1 MRPAGR
7 VRCAR
12 VFGAGLALGLALGL
26 GACASSGEGGPTPA
40 GPVATLDLSVPR
52 LDLVAGS
59 IAVVPLGTTRPDD
72 ALRCVLSDGRAI
84 PARVAVIARAMPLV
98 EARAAWLPEPG
109 EWDSAGAVSQ
119 VRGAAEWAAV
129 IQTPADARGTWLDLG
144 GRRIAVQWI
153 GGGAELP
160 REPRT
165 DDDTPWRPARDPALP
180 PSVVLSPRFAGEQE
194 DPRTRWRWHLVAD
207 GLCPEDDP
215 GHVPSAR
222 FENDDVEALARQ
234 HERRWR
240 AAMLRVWGIDA
251 DLAWRLK
258 RRIAAI
264 VEFGDAQFAPAW
276 PLDLADLDALAA
288 RLLDPVARDATVAA
302 VAEAWIAAQPPA
314 YAWIEDDGAILDAAR
329 TRVLA
334 TAAVVSV
341 FDRPTLAWAGVEG
354 QTPELREL
362 PPFRTLRLLVP
373 PRVDPAVLFAPVE
386 LHAGRW
392 RRTLTAMSRPLPV
405 EPPGSH
411 LRPFAADLTLD
422 AWQRAEAVE
431 AAWPAACLL
440 HKPAMPP
447 GTEQPAS
454 RSRAWELYGE
464 CRVLRRGAEGLAEEV
479 RVYFGPV
486 ERPVAVVRVSEH
498 GESEFLPVGSG
509 TAGVPELLPPTTGA
523 QVQRSADRWTF
534 RLPLPPGAVE
544 KDGIVRVGV
553 VRIDALGRRSSWP
566 RAMLPW
572 QDAPARGAL
581 DTRAWASPG
590 EQGP

>member
-1 MRPAGR
+1 MGAASRLLWAGVLGR
-7 VRCAR
+7 GLA
-12 VFGAGLALGLALGL
+12 AGLAVGLGVGL
-26 GACASSGEGGPTPA
+26 GACAGGGSSARPMA
-40 GPVATLDLSVPR
+40 AVDLSMPR
-52 LDLVAGS
+52 LDVVPGS
-59 IAVVPLGTTRPDD
+59 IAVVPLGSVQPDEG
-72 ALRCVLSDGRAI
+72 LRCVLEDGREV
-84 PARVAVIARAMPLV
+84 PSRVVVIARALPV
-98 EARAAWLPEPG
+98 ADGRAGWLPEAG
-109 EWDSAGAVSQ
+109 EWTSAGAVSQ
-119 VRGAAEWAAV
+119 VRGTAEWAAV
-129 IQTPADARGTWLDLG
+129 IETPADARGTWLAVG

-153 GGGAELP
+153 GDGTELP
-160 REPRT
+160 REPHG
-165 DDDTPWRPARDPALP
+165 DADSPWRPAREESLP
-180 PSVVLSPRFAGEQE
+180 PSVVLSPRFAGERE
-194 DPRTRWRWHLVAD
+194 DPRTRWRWHLIAD

-222 FENDDVEALARQ
+222 FESEDVEAFARQ

-258 RRIAAI
+258 RRIAAV
-264 VEFGDAQFAPAW
+264 VEFGDGQFAPAW
-276 PLDLADLDALAA
+276 PLDLADLDALAS
-288 RLLDPVARDATVAA
+288 RVLDPGAREATVAA
-302 VAEAWIAAQPPA
+302 VAEAWLAAQPPA
-314 YAWIEDDGAILDAAR
+314 YAWIEDDGAILDAGR

-362 PPFRTLRLLVP
+362 PPYRALRLLVP

-392 RRTLTAMSRPLPV
+392 ERTLTAMSRPLPV
-405 EPPGSH
+405 EPPGTH
-411 LRPFAADLTLD
+411 LRPFAADLTLE
-422 AWQRAEAVE
+422 AWQRGEAME

-440 HKPAMPP
+440 HKPAMAP
-447 GTEQPAS
+447 GAEQPAS

-464 CRVLRRGAEGLAEEV
+464 CRVPGRGTEGLAEEV

-486 ERPVAVVRVSEH
+486 ERPVAVVRISEL
-498 GESEFLPVGSG
+498 GESEFLPVGGG
-509 TAGVPELLPPTTGA
+509 TAGVPELMPPATGA

-553 VRIDALGRRSSWP
+553 VRQDALGRRSSWP

-590 EQGP
+590 ERAP

>member
-1 MRPAGR
+1 MIRPAAR
-7 VRCAR
+7 LLCAG
-12 VFGAGLALGLALGL
+12 VLAAGL
-26 GACASSGEGGPTPA
+26 GACAADGGGGGGSSRARPMAP
-40 GPVATLDLSVPR
+40 LDLSVPR
-52 LDLVAGS
+52 LDLVPGS
-59 IAVVPLGTTRPDD
+59 VAVVPLGSAQPDD
-72 ALRCVLSDGRAI
+72 TPRCTLEDGRAI
-84 PARVAVIARAMPLV
+84 PVRVVVIARAMPV
-98 EARAAWLPEPG
+98 AEARAGWLPEPG
-109 EWDSAGAVSQ
+109 EWTSADAVSQ

-129 IQTPADARGTWLDLG
+129 ITTPADAGGSRLDVG
-144 GRRIAVQWI
+144 GRRVAVQWI
-153 GGGAELP
+153 GDGAQLP
-160 REPRT
+160 REPHGEH
-165 DDDTPWRPARDPALP
+165 DSPWTPARDPSLP
-180 PSVVLSPRFAGEQE
+180 PSVVLSPRFTGEQL
-194 DPRTRWRWHLVAD
+194 DPRTRWRWHLIAD
-207 GLCPEDDP
+207 GLCPEFDP
-215 GHVPSAR
+215 GHVPAAR
-222 FENDDVEALARQ
+222 FQSDDVEALARQ
-234 HERRWR
+234 HENRWR
-240 AAMLRVWGIDA
+240 AAMLRVWGIDP

-264 VEFGDAQFAPAW
+264 VEFDDAQFAPAW
-276 PLDLADLDALAA
+276 PLDLADLDTLAA
-288 RLLDPVARDATVAA
+288 RLLDPAARDATVAA

-314 YAWIEDDGAILDAAR
+314 FAWVEDDGAILDAAR

-334 TAAVVSV
+334 TTAVVSV

-362 PPFRTLRLLVP
+362 PPFRALRLLVP

-386 LHAGRW
+386 VHAGRW
-392 RRTLTAMSRPLPV
+392 QRTLTAMSRPLPV
-405 EPPGSH
+405 EPPGTH
-411 LRPFAADLTLD
+411 LRPFVADLTLD
-422 AWQRAEAVE
+422 AWQRGEAVE

-464 CRVLRRGAEGLAEEV
+464 CRVLGRGAEGLAEEV

-486 ERPVAVVRVSEH
+486 ERPVAVVRISEL
-498 GESEFLPVGSG
+498 GESAFLPVGAG
-509 TAGVPELLPPTTGA
+509 AQGVPELLPPSTGA

-553 VRIDALGRRSSWP
+553 VRLDALGRRSSWP

-572 QDAPARGAL
+572 QDAPARGAM

-590 EQGP
+590 EQTP